1 MSRQP
6 SSSSSWPV
14 RRIQSDEVTKGRS
27 DEGNTAAVSN
37 PSRPSNPYRPI
48 AVGFYLLALPLFVAV
63 LLADSAAGRWT
74 NIAVGAVMV
83 FLGFILH
90 RSRA

>member
-1 MSRQP
+1 M
-6 SSSSSWPV
+6 
-14 RRIQSDEVTKGRS
+14 
-27 DEGNTAAVSN
+27 
-37 PSRPSNPYRPI
+37 PI

-63 LLADSAAGRWT
+63 LLADTAIGRWT

-83 FLGFILH
+83 LLGLVLH